1 MTDKHCFS
9 ETEREQILERNK
21 KALTKHNRKIRD
33 IRHNLDDYQMAKEL
47 GLSIEDVKRINEDD

>member
-1 MTDKHCFS
+1 MADKPYFI

-21 KALTKHNRKIRD
+21 KALTKHNQKIRT